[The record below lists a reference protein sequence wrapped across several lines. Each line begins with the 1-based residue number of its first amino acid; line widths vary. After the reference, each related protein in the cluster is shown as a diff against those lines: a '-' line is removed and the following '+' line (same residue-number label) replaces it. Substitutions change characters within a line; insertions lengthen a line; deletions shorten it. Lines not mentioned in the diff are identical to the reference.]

1 MDPRIAKGLESLFEK
16 HRIVFWH
23 DAKSELR
30 AAFDAVDLAGVEKAV
45 VSNNE
50 FGLKHRILRGAP
62 QQKFLIYSAGQ
73 RPERAIDNWLLDVE
87 LANGEFQADQISM
100 WLSELGLGPKFRDL
114 VETHQEFFRS
124 GKRVSSLAAMLKAD
138 DDRSVILT
146 KMICVATGAERSF
159 DEAVEQLLA
168 EQAREGDEAWKLLER
183 SRLHTVFWK
192 NIERAFGYSSTEPG
206 VEDLALE
213 LFKLAFERN
222 ATGAGRL
229 NDEALVFFNRWKT
242 NRHCAEDFETLSEK
256 FADVLSVS
264 DRVKALDYRAMNG
277 TDAFEAIDR
286 HIVASLADAVANH
299 SVSFAE
305 VKEIIDARR
314 HAHWFERYEH
324 VYLSIQFAAKL
335 FQLVA
340 EADLNVGSFEQG
352 LRNYAGV
359 WFQIDQSYRKHVFHA
374 RQIRDIGRP
383 TRLMDVV
390 ENFYTNKFL
399 TALNDNWQRCVDSAA
414 AWRSVETLNQLDF
427 YNKEVG
433 AFRRKDHKAV
443 VIISDALRF
452 EVGEELA
459 RRIRGN
465 DRFEAQLVPA
475 LSALPSYTQ
484 LGMAALLPNEALAF
498 ADKDTGEIL
507 EGGLSTQGSVNRQ
520 KILSQHE
527 DGAPVLVMKADEL
540 LNMTKDE
547 AREITRE
554 NEVVYIYHNKI
565 DAIGDKLATEE
576 STFEAAEQAIEDIVE
591 MVRKLTS
598 ANASNVIVTAD
609 HGFLFQQRELEEST
623 FLFDQ
628 AEGQDV
634 LFRNRRFVLGRNLTA
649 SAGFRKFTSEQLGL
663 QGDMEVLIPKSINRL
678 RRQGSGSR
686 FVHGGAS
693 LQEVVIPVLRIK
705 KSRKTDIVSAD
716 VEVHSSKSS
725 VITSNQIAVKLFQST
740 AVSDKCLPRELFIA
754 LYGGDGT
761 LISERH
767 QRIFDSPSH
776 DTREREQTV
785 QLILSREA
793 DAFNGQEVY
802 LKLQERHGKT
812 QTYKDYRVVT
822 YTLRPRVTRD
832 FDF

>member
-1 MDPRIAKGLESLFEK
+1 MDPRIAKGLEAQFEK
-16 HRIVFWH
+16 HRVVFWH
-23 DAKSELR
+23 DTKSELR
-30 AAFDAVDLAGVEKAV
+30 SEFDSVDLAGVEKAV

-50 FGLKHRILRGAP
+50 FGLKHRIIRDAP
-62 QQKFLIYSAGQ
+62 AQKFLIYRAGP
-73 RPERAIDNWLLDVE
+73 RPDRPTDNWLLDIE
-87 LANGEFQADQISM
+87 LANGTFQADQISM
-100 WLSELGLGPKFRDL
+100 WLGELGLETKYRDL
-114 VETHQEFFRS
+114 IEAHQEFFRA
-124 GKRVSSLAAMLKAD
+124 GKRVSYLAAMLKQD
-138 DDRSVILT
+138 DDLSIILS

-159 DEAVEQLLA
+159 DEAVERLLA
-168 EQAREGDEAWKLLER
+168 EHIRGDDEAYKLLDR
-183 SRLHTVFWK
+183 SRLQTVFWS
-192 NIERAFGYSSTEPG
+192 NVERAFGYANPEPDL
-206 VEDLALE
+206 EDLALE
-213 LFKLAFERN
+213 LFKLAFERGSN
-222 ATGAGRL
+222 GSGRL
-229 NDEALVFFNRWKT
+229 SDEAFVFFNRWKT

-264 DRVKALDYRAMNG
+264 EQVKELNYRSLGGLD
-277 TDAFEAIDR
+277 TFEAIDR
-286 HIVASLADAVANH
+286 HIAASLAEAVA
-299 SVSFAE
+299 SQAISFAE
-305 VKEIIDARR
+305 VKETIDARR
-314 HAHWFERYEH
+314 HAHWFGKYEH
-324 VYLSIQFAAKL
+324 VYLSVQFAAKL

-340 EADLNVGSFEQG
+340 EADLQVGSFEQG

-359 WFQIDQSYRKHVFHA
+359 WFQIDQSYRKHIFHA
-374 RQIRDIGRP
+374 RQVRDIGRP

-414 AWRSVETLNQLDF
+414 TWRSADVLNQVDF

-433 AFRRKDHKAV
+433 AFRRKGHKAI
-443 VIISDALRF
+443 VIISDALRY

-465 DRFEAQLVPA
+465 DRFDAQLVPA

-484 LGMAALLPNEALAF
+484 LGMAALLPNEALEF
-498 ADKDTGEIL
+498 ADKETGEIL
-507 EGGLSTQGSVNRQ
+507 EGGLSTQGTANRQ
-520 KILSQHE
+520 KILSLQE
-527 DGAPVLVMKADEL
+527 GEASVRVMKADEL

-547 AREITRE
+547 AREVTRDS
-554 NEVVYIYHNKI
+554 EVVYIYHNKI

-576 STFEAAEQAIEDIVE
+576 STFEAAESAIEDIVE

-598 ANASNVIVTAD
+598 ANASNIIVTAD
-609 HGFLFQQRELEEST
+609 HGFLFQQRELEESS

-628 AEGQDV
+628 ADGQNV
-634 LFRNRRFVLGRNLTA
+634 LFRNRRFVLGRNLIA
-649 SAGFRKFTSEQLGL
+649 SSGFRKFTSEQLGL
-663 QGDMEVLIPKSINRL
+663 KGDMEVLIPKSINRL

-693 LQEVVIPVLRIK
+693 LQEIVIPVLRIK
-705 KSRKTDIVSAD
+705 KSRKTDIMSAE

-740 AVSDKCLPRELFIA
+740 EVSDKCLPRELFIA
-754 LYGGDGT
+754 LYGRDGT
-761 LISERH
+761 LISERQ
-767 QRIFDSPSH
+767 QRTFDSPSH

-793 DAFNGQEVY
+793 DAFNGQEVF

-812 QTYKDYRVVT
+812 QTYKDYKTVT
-822 YTLRPRVTRD
+822 YTLRPRITRD